1 MIDQANSF
9 LTWRGILTDGPDAYI
24 RALESRLSALDQQT
38 RQSALALLVEN
49 EVLSEKLT
57 AQQSQK
63 GALAGVPFLVKDLYH
78 VAGYKTRAGNS
89 FLSEISAM
97 PTKSNALVQRLEDD
111 GAIFYGKTHLQEF
124 ALGLEGTNAH
134 YGDIPHPIDPE
145 RLAGGSSSGS
155 AWAVAKGLVPMALG
169 TDTAGSIRVP
179 AAWCGLYGIRLRP
192 MDRWIRDGVVPLTPS
207 CDTAGWF
214 TATPEDMA
222 SSIQQ
227 LLQTNTGSKIGR
239 GIYLEELGVPLD
251 TELRKAYR
259 IWARKFDCVLSSTHH
274 DVLRKQIK
282 HVENYYPVLG
292 GHEASLIHREWLDI
306 YKERYDPLVW
316 QRLNAGRNRTQGEV
330 NEALQRR
337 EAIRDAFA
345 GVFVDYDFIVI
356 PAVHRPAVRP
366 NELDSR
372 LREHLLRLNAPVSLS
387 GLPALTIPIAINGS
401 KLTGGLQI
409 VFRNPYSPVPLEILK
424 CCTASTAS

>member
-1 MIDQANSF
+1 MTNWVNSF
-9 LTWRGILTDGPDAYI
+9 STWRSLLSEGPEAY
-24 RALESRLSALDQQT
+24 LSALAERLKVLDLQT
-38 RQSALALLVEN
+38 QRAALATIVEN
-49 EVLSEKLT
+49 EVLKEKLAT
-57 AQQSQK
+57 AQSQES
-63 GALAGVPFLVKDLYH
+63 ALAGIPFLVKDLYH

-97 PTKSNALVQRLEDD
+97 PTRSNPLVQRLEDD
-111 GAIFYGKTHLQEF
+111 GAVFYGKTHLQEF

-134 YGDIPHPIDPE
+134 YGDIPHPHDPE

-155 AWAVAKGLVPMALG
+155 AWAVASGLVPMALG

-179 AAWCGLYGIRLRP
+179 ASWCGLYGIRLRP

-214 TATPEDMA
+214 TATPEDMVTT
-222 SSIQQ
+222 IEQ
-227 LLQTNTGSKIGR
+227 LLKPKASSKIGR
-239 GIYLEELGVPLD
+239 GIYLEELGVPVD

-259 IWARKFDCVLSSTHH
+259 IWARKFDCVLSSAHH
-274 DVLRKQIK
+274 NILRKQIK
-282 HVENYYPVLG
+282 NVENYYPVLG

-316 QRLNAGRNRTQGEV
+316 RRLNTGRNRTQGEI

-345 GVFVDYDFIVI
+345 GVFIDYDFVVM

-366 NELDSR
+366 NELDNR
-372 LREHLLRLNAPVSLS
+372 LRDHLLRLNAPVSLAA
-387 GLPALTIPIAINGS
+387 LPALTIPIAINGS
-401 KLTGGLQI
+401 NLTGGLQI

-424 CCTASTAS
+424 CCIG